1 MIDDWKWEQLSPK
14 EQEDY
19 NRIREIATND
29 VKRSEYMT
37 GAEQVRLLVMYAL
50 ATYGGAYTVVM
61 ANEHFG
67 IIGAII
73 LLCLYAKIFCAP

>member
-1 MIDDWKWEQLSPK
+1 
-14 EQEDY
+14 
-19 NRIREIATND
+19 
-29 VKRSEYMT
+29 MT
-37 GAEQVRLLVMYAL
+37 GAEQVRLLAMYAL

-61 ANEHFG
+61 ANERFG

>member
-37 GAEQVRLLVMYAL
+37 GAERVRLLVMYAL
-50 ATYGGAYTVVM
+50 ATYGGAYTLVM
-61 ANEHFG
+61 VNEHFG

-73 LLCLYAKIFCAP
+73 LLCLYAKIFCAS